1 MDMTWRLFRANVHAA
16 LCAKEIAQ
24 YAITILIKTYI
35 LHVLN
40 LRLLE
45 NILYIR
51 YYILNRK
58 HYTYVLII
66 NNAYKYAKQMKY
78 NY

>member
-1 MDMTWRLFRANVHAA
+1 MASLSRKRARRTVR
-16 LCAKEIAQ
+16 ERDAQ

-78 NY
+78 NYYS